1 MPQQYRI
8 RDETRWH
15 DRGTATTVP
24 AGEPVEVVTL
34 DKVPSSDRG
43 TIAEGIRQYEK
54 HGRKFV
60 PIKIRDWFALIE
72 ERLLSTP

>member
-1 MPQQYRI
+1 MPQR
-8 RDETRWH
+8 RTNTETRWH
-15 DRGTATTVP
+15 DRGIETIVP
-24 AGEPVEVVTL
+24 ANEPVEVVTL

-60 PIKIRDWFALIE
+60 PIKIRDWFALIDE
-72 ERLLSTP
+72 LLLEH